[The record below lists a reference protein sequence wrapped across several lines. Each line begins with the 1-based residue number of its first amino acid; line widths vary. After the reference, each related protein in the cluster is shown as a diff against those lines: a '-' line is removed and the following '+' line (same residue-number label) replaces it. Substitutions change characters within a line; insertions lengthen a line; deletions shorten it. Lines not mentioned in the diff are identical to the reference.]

1 MHKYTQ
7 VIFLVMATKM
17 KRTFKCLKISSFQT
31 GITVYSAPVLLITG
45 EVFTYRYYCFKRL
58 LKKLNSSFLSK
69 SVKSTG
75 FKKEKKRKEKKSIK
89 DKSLSHHLGWTY

>member
-45 EVFTYRYYCFKRL
+45 EVFT
-58 LKKLNSSFLSK
+58 
-69 SVKSTG
+69 
-75 FKKEKKRKEKKSIK
+75 
-89 DKSLSHHLGWTY
+89 

>member
-69 SVKSTG
+69 SVKVLVS
-75 FKKEKKRKEKKSIK
+75 KRKRNVRKKNPLRTKAYRI
-89 DKSLSHHLGWTY
+89 T